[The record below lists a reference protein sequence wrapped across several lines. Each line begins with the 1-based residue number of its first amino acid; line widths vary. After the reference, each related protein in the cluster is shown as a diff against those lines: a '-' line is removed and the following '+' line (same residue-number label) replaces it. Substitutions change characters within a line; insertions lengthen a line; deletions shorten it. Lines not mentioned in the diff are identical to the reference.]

1 MKQSRWKRFKAVSTA
16 ARSEMLTS
24 SFTLCQP
31 ACLPSVFSEVH
42 WKISIIIYVFI
53 IDPCCINRRAVQVC
67 SHKAIFFRRSVSWET
82 QRASEICPVHL
93 SCPWHPHNLSCAPS
107 AASCVY
113 IQTWFLGPVCI
124 LSKELFFRLLVLLHC
139 CFQFLFDNS
148 QCCMC
153 YWAFCVF
160 CLLLDGW
167 KM

>member
-1 MKQSRWKRFKAVSTA
+1 MKRSRWKRFKAVSTA

-42 WKISIIIYVFI
+42 WKITIIMYVFI
-53 IDPCCINRRAVQVC
+53 IDPCCINRCAVQVC

-93 SCPWHPHNLSCAPS
+93 SCPWHPHNFSCAPS

-124 LSKELFFRLLVLLHC
+124 LSKESGFFLGFLCYCTAVSSFFLITLSVVCVIEHFVSSVC
-139 CFQFLFDNS
+139 C
-148 QCCMC
+148 
-153 YWAFCVF
+153 
-160 CLLLDGW
+160 
-167 KM
+167 